1 MAIAGKLLAQGAET
15 LTKTVSKKLA
25 GKTAKTVI
33 KEAPVAKVLPF
44 IEWKHKLKK
53 KGSWPKLAPQ
63 HETMLERQYGATNG
77 DDAANMAKGLEDMT
91 SKDPDIKEA
100 GAAWFNEYSD
110 NLIGFQ
116 EAQDQG
122 IKMAKQYQ
130 GIKEGKAVRQGIAEK
145 LIEQPDFKPRQ
156 DLFYIMDTGGDK
168 KRISGTDNFLKK
180 YQETG
185 EIDPKELVLQS
196 TKKTK
201 ASKGKRYKIMS
212 VPRKETTAEFHR
224 RFPNDPERAE
234 KLAKEYNKTRMSG
247 YHQTADFARK
257 NGLTTTELLEE
268 LRTGNKKILTQA
280 EKNQRTQFQSGHGHS
295 VNAPENPRRPR
306 PDDSPLHNPPTSR
319 DSTWI
324 EEAIENISGGNKVEH
339 DLNPYVA
346 DKIGMPYTWM
356 EDIDLFID
364 RYTSKGNHK
373 LPMWQRD
380 FSLDELDSLMNIAG
394 DADEE
399 TVEKVFAALMDK
411 RKDPN
416 HRRVN
421 FIEQLRAIQQDVNR
435 SQGGR
440 DVLTGKTDVA
450 PPNISDM
457 MERGLERP

>member
-25 GKTAKTVI
+25 VKTAKTVI

-130 GIKEGKAVRQGIAEK
+130 GIKEGKAVRQGVAEK
-145 LIEQPDFKPRQ
+145 LIEQPDFKPRLY
-156 DLFYIMDTGGDK
+156 LFYIMDTGGDK

-234 KLAKEYNKTRMSG
+234 KLAKE
-247 YHQTADFARK
+247 
-257 NGLTTTELLEE
+257 
-268 LRTGNKKILTQA
+268 I
-280 EKNQRTQFQSGHGHS
+280 
-295 VNAPENPRRPR
+295 
-306 PDDSPLHNPPTSR
+306 
-319 DSTWI
+319 
-324 EEAIENISGGNKVEH
+324 
-339 DLNPYVA
+339 
-346 DKIGMPYTWM
+346 
-356 EDIDLFID
+356 
-364 RYTSKGNHK
+364 
-373 LPMWQRD
+373 
-380 FSLDELDSLMNIAG
+380 
-394 DADEE
+394 
-399 TVEKVFAALMDK
+399 
-411 RKDPN
+411 
-416 HRRVN
+416 
-421 FIEQLRAIQQDVNR
+421 
-435 SQGGR
+435 
-440 DVLTGKTDVA
+440 
-450 PPNISDM
+450 
-457 MERGLERP
+457 